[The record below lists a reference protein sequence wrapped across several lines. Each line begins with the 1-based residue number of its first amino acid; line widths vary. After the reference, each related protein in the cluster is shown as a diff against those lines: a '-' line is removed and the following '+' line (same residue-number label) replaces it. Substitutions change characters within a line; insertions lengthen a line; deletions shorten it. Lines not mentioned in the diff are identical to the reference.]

1 MQNYIDKQLKVGHN
15 DSFLIHLFFNISTAS
30 LICLVLA
37 VIGWP
42 KVECER
48 KATFGSKPNNFAT
61 LDAEIAISE
70 SCSDVGYS

>member
-1 MQNYIDKQLKVGHN
+1 M
-15 DSFLIHLFFNISTAS
+15 
-30 LICLVLA
+30 CLVLA

-70 SCSDVGYS
+70 VVQMLDIREHLYLQ